1 MNELLLLI
9 SILINVTFW
18 LLYDQLGSVN
28 NIYHKIHNNYPLIKN
43 IIAFK
48 NTQNDNNRT
57 TDDLDYI
64 LQHLL
69 NNNYTTNIMF
79 NSFVYWCSNIHNI
92 CRDNNTHT
100 HLNIKSNARI
110 YSLTRNDSSIHA
122 IGDNYKKQIQQKNKS
137 IGCNN
142 GWLVMMNTV
151 LDNDTRLQAYIYG
164 NILNIHHHNRLR
176 ICANEEYF
184 NNNDNDNYN
193 NVNNSNA
200 YDRIKTQYLP
210 LYYVAPYVSQSL
222 VTLAAKILESFRS
235 NTIIN
240 PTSNDIQFIEIRIN
254 VFDST
259 KVVNTSSNGTIF
271 IGIKITWM
279 NNNNDEQ

>member
-79 NSFVYWCSNIHNI
+79 NSFVYWFSNIHNI
-92 CRDNNTHT
+92 CHNNNTHT
-100 HLNIKSNARI
+100 HLNINSNMHVI
-110 YSLTRNDSSIHA
+110 C
-122 IGDNYKKQIQQKNKS
+122 DNHQKQTQQENKS
-137 IGCNN
+137 IGWLND
-142 GWLVMMNTV
+142 WLVMMNAV
-151 LDNDTRLQAYIYG
+151 SDNDIRSQAYG
-164 NILNIHHHNRLR
+164 NTLNINHHNRLHKYT
-176 ICANEEYF
+176 NEEYF

-193 NVNNSNA
+193 NVNNSNE
-200 YDRIKTQYLP
+200 YDGIQTQYSP
-210 LYYVAPYVSQSL
+210 PYYVAPNVSQSL